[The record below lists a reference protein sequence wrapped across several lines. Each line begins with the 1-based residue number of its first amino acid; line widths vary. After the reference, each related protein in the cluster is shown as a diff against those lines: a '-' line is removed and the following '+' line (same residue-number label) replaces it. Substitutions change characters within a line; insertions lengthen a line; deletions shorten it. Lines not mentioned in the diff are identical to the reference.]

1 MCVFQV
7 WGHYQMPGSV
17 LHIILAVP
25 RIEFFRR
32 ETSDAVLGICWIH
45 SSTLWSEIQIM
56 SQDEMINL
64 YIGQLS
70 TCDCD
75 KNPWSEQWCSWDQE
89 KSTATTQALITKC
102 KVLLKTSDYEE
113 IPRLQ
118 QQNQQQHWSWE
129 ECSVSKTHQGLNPL
143 VQLQTFYSTSQFLWA
158 TKTCSGNWADYI
170 TTHMCVFS
178 KGFMPVMWLQFWDIP
193 LGGGVASFY
202 QNKNKQKKTPELEK
216 KTSWR
221 VQS

>member
-1 MCVFQV
+1 MCFSSLGTLPDA
-7 WGHYQMPGSV
+7 WEFSGSV

-64 YIGQLS
+64 YIGRLS

-75 KNPWSEQWCSWDQE
+75 KNPWSDQWCSWDQE

-118 QQNQQQHWSWE
+118 QQNQQLLLILLELRGMQCLKDTSGAKSSGSAANVLFNISI
-129 ECSVSKTHQGLNPL
+129 SVSN
-143 VQLQTFYSTSQFLWA
+143 
-158 TKTCSGNWADYI
+158 
-170 TTHMCVFS
+170 
-178 KGFMPVMWLQFWDIP
+178 
-193 LGGGVASFY
+193 
-202 QNKNKQKKTPELEK
+202 
-216 KTSWR
+216 
-221 VQS
+221 